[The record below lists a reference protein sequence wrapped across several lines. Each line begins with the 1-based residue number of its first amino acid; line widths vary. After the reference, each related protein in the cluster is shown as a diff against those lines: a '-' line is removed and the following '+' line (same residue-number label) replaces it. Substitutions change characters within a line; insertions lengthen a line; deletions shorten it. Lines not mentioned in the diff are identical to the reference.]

1 MTEKIIVKKVV
12 VGTPVK
18 RVTAGSFAIT
28 NLGGVDV
35 TATQNP
41 MVLFLHT
48 NHRQVITRLLISGVI
63 IMSL

>member
-1 MTEKIIVKKVV
+1 MLLIDKPKTWSSFDVVNKLRWQIKNKLKVKKIK

-35 TATQNP
+35 TA
-41 MVLFLHT
+41 
-48 NHRQVITRLLISGVI
+48 SE
-63 IMSL
+63 